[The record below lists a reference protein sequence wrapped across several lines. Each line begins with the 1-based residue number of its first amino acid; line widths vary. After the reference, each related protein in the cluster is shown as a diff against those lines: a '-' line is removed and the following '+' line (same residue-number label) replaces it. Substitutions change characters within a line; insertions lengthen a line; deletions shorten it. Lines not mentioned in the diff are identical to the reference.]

1 MKIVHIYTEEPMD
14 KAQYPSRDSFLKAVL
29 QASVL
34 VTKLRARRD
43 DYESGMIDEDE
54 FQKLRRE
61 IVSTVE
67 NEGLIDA
74 VLQIMETRWVVS
86 D

>member
-1 MKIVHIYTEEPMD
+1 M
-14 KAQYPSRDSFLKAVL
+14 
-29 QASVL
+29 L

-61 IVSTVE
+61 IVSKVE

-74 VLQIMETRWVVS
+74 VLQIMETRWVIS
-86 D
+86 EPPGGTDD

>member
-1 MKIVHIYTEEPMD
+1 MD

-74 VLQIMETRWVVS
+74 VLQIMETHGNLEITY